1 MSMDQNITLNIAG
14 NQFQLKASTP
24 EMERLMRIAAEDI
37 NKMLDRYTERYPDKK
52 LEEKLLFVTLTQA
65 VSRLTAQS
73 KLNAAMA
80 DAESLANKLA
90 DYLKDIDSNR

>member
-1 MSMDQNITLNIAG
+1 MDQNITLNIAG

-24 EMERLMRIAAEDI
+24 DMERLMRIAAEDI
-37 NKMLDRYTERYPDKK
+37 NKMLDRYTERNPDKK

-80 DAESLANKLA
+80 EAESLANKLA